1 MDCPP
6 TVPQYCCCTPF
17 RPPYTTVFEPSSFA
31 IVICN
36 QTQQT
41 HHKQT
46 SRSTH
51 REQRA
56 RACAPTV
63 AHDRDLLRVEERL
76 SWGVLGEVERLAL
89 VTELLG
95 ECILAAVDHLLD
107 RRLQPVGPSG
117 EGRVVRVSPVDRV
130 VEELAFG
137 ICAGDDVLD
146 DELRERGVARLSVKT
161 GLRLSCRLGACDLRE
176 FMRRVT
182 CLCDARH

>member
-31 IVICN
+31 IVICK
-36 QTQQT
+36 QIQQINHT
-41 HHKQT
+41 EASQ
-46 SRSTH
+46 STY

-63 AHDRDLLRVEERL
+63 AHNRDLLRVEERL
-76 SWGVLGEVERLAL
+76 GWGVLGEVERLAL
-89 VTELLG
+89 VAEFLG
-95 ECILAAVDHLLD
+95 ERVLAAVDHLLD

-117 EGRVVRVSPVDRV
+117 EGRVVRIPPVDRV

-137 ICAGDDVLD
+137 IRTGDDVLD
-146 DELRERGVARLSVKT
+146 DELRERGVARFSVET
-161 GLRLSCRLGACDLRE
+161 GLGLGCRLGACDLRE
-176 FMRRVT
+176 SMRRAT